1 MQETVSKI
9 RELAGSPASEEE
21 TPESECDHE
30 FELLKTH
37 KKYAVYKCIK
47 CGEAKKEFS

>member
-1 MQETVSKI
+1 MQEAASKI
-9 RELAGSPASEEE
+9 RGLMGSHVSEEE
-21 TPESECDHE
+21 TPEMECDHE